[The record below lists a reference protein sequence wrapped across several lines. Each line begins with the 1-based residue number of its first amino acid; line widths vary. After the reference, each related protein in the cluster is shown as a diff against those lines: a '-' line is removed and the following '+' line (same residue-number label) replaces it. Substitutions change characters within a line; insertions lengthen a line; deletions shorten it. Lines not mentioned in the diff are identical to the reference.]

1 MRHILFLLLLAL
13 VFPLRLAQAVEPGE
27 SVALP
32 PPVKTGGMPL
42 MEALAAR
49 HSSREFTEAPIE
61 DQTLSDLLWAAWGVS
76 RADGHRTAPS
86 AMNNQ
91 EIDIYVVRAD
101 GAWRYDATAHALV
114 LVTAQ
119 DLRRDAGMQPF
130 VWKAPLNLV
139 YVADHGRMKN
149 IPAALRDHYSSA
161 DLGFISENVYLYCTS
176 VGLGTVIRG
185 LINREA
191 MAGKLGLGDDQHV
204 LLSQTV
210 GWPDTGE

>member
-1 MRHILFLLLLAL
+1 MRHTLFLVLFAL
-13 VFPLRLAQAVEPGE
+13 VIPLRTALAVEPGE
-27 SVALP
+27 AGALP
-32 PPVKTGGMPL
+32 PPVTTGGMPL
-42 MEALAAR
+42 MEALATR
-49 HSSREFTEAPIE
+49 HSSREFAEKPIGE
-61 DQTLSDLLWAAWGVS
+61 QTLSDLLWAAWGVS
-76 RADGHRTAPS
+76 RPGGHRTAPS

-114 LVTAQ
+114 LVTTQ

-149 IPAALRDHYSSA
+149 IPAAQRDHYASA
-161 DLGFISENVYLYCTS
+161 DLGFIGQNVYLFCAST
-176 VGLGTVIRG
+176 GLATVIRG
-185 LINREA
+185 LLNRDA
-191 MAGKLGLGDDQHV
+191 MKGKLGLGDDHHV

-210 GWPDTGE
+210 GWPAEAE

>member
-1 MRHILFLLLLAL
+1 MRHILFLLLIAL
-13 VFPLRLAQAVEPGE
+13 VFPLRMAQAVEPGE

-32 PPVKTGGMPL
+32 PPVMTGGMPL

-49 HSSREFTEAPIE
+49 HSSREFTEAPIDE
-61 DQTLSDLLWAAWGVS
+61 QTLSDLLWAAWGVS
-76 RADGHRTAPS
+76 RDDGHRTAPS

-149 IPAALRDHYSSA
+149 IPAAQRDHYSSA
-161 DLGFISENVYLYCTS
+161 DLGFISENVYLYCAS

-185 LINREA
+185 LLNRDA
-191 MAGKLGLGDDQHV
+191 MAGKLGLSDDHHV